1 MSHLFPE
8 MSRIQISTFIFVF
21 VTTALY
27 MCMKTVITDL
37 AGDVSLR
44 LFFSSLGFSR
54 SVVEGLEASSGAD
67 RNGNYRPEPDALL
80 FLSDQFIQT
89 ITLRAPEEA

>member
-1 MSHLFPE
+1 
-8 MSRIQISTFIFVF
+8 
-21 VTTALY
+21 
-27 MCMKTVITDL
+27 MCIKTVITDL

-67 RNGNYRPEPDALL
+67 SNGNYRPEPDALL
-80 FLSDQFIQT
+80 FLSYQFIQT
-89 ITLRAPEEA
+89 ITLA